1 MPAFSAS
8 SSCDRPTRRRCV
20 RTRSPNTRTSV
31 AEGLRPPGRSTVPDA
46 GRRSPQPTG
55 YREVPVTC
63 RSRTSP
69 ARRPAATVSNIRRGI
84 EPGCP
89 GTTGACRGTPVTVR
103 EAPPRRQ
110 CRAGSIGGG
119 LMRVSKRWTTAVLA
133 VGIVVALLPLRSA
146 SALGPD
152 EGAGPP
158 TTVPGLA
165 AGAPEHTVTLITGD
179 RVSVVDR
186 GGRLEPVRIEPGP
199 GRLRVTFAASAA
211 GGRLRVTPSD
221 ALPLLRAGQVD
232 PRLFDVTAL
241 VEFGYDDSR
250 ADLPLIVTGTG
261 AGTGVAAL
269 RAVPGGTAF
278 HAPKK
283 GIEAVWRNLS
293 GGTGLRAAS
302 ASKLWLDGLL
312 KPVLTESV
320 PQVGAPAAWAAGFTG
335 DGVKV
340 GVVDSGIDATHPDLA
355 GRVVAA
361 RNFHEDGD
369 DRDLT
374 GHGTHVAAT
383 IAGIGADGAHK
394 GVALGAKLVS
404 ARVCNPDGCPE
415 SAILDG
421 MQWVAGQGVR
431 VINMSLGG
439 TDTEG
444 RDLLEEAVDRIT
456 AQSGVLFVIAAGNSG
471 EEGDGTVGTPGSAD
485 SALTVGAVTKTDEL
499 AGFSSRGPR
508 LGDGALK
515 PDITAPGVSI
525 VAAFSK
531 DAVEPPRDPR
541 PGGRAALSGTSMAT
555 PHVAGGAAVLAQR
568 HPDWKPA
575 QLKSAL
581 MGSAKTSPDIQVYA
595 QGAGGLDLAR
605 GIKQTVTAEPASFSV
620 QDLWPHDKN
629 PVTRTVTYRNTGTNP
644 VTLALDMRTAAPAG
658 MFTVSRRSVT
668 VPAGGTAE
676 VKVSIRTDVRG
687 VATRN
692 GAYLVATGGD
702 QVITTPLAAVVE
714 TEATFEMKVTHVDR
728 DGGPARSVKSAIVD
742 LEHDRLFTTEVSTT
756 DRLRLPK
763 GRYIIMTFFD
773 TQPGNLFT
781 LLINPLVV
789 LDRDVAVTMDARAG
803 RPVSVRVP
811 QPDAKDFR
819 SSLFT
824 QAVGPFGLGNL
835 IAHPDTSI
843 GHLFLGTVGTV
854 RQNPAVESGFS
865 ALFAKQGVAPAD
877 SPYLTS
883 VAWRE
888 RGRIFP
894 GLNRTVSARDLA
906 TIRTEYA
913 HQAMPVGTM
922 EYHALWP
929 ERTFDLI
936 DFAPT
941 RFPSSRVEHFHT
953 DAGVQGGMFLRGDV
967 IRLGPTLLNDSLS
980 RADFPTN
987 LKRPRLP
994 LDRDGKRIF
1003 HRTGNDL

>member
-1 MPAFSAS
+1 
-8 SSCDRPTRRRCV
+8 
-20 RTRSPNTRTSV
+20 
-31 AEGLRPPGRSTVPDA
+31 
-46 GRRSPQPTG
+46 
-55 YREVPVTC
+55 
-63 RSRTSP
+63 
-69 ARRPAATVSNIRRGI
+69 
-84 EPGCP
+84 
-89 GTTGACRGTPVTVR
+89 
-103 EAPPRRQ
+103 
-110 CRAGSIGGG
+110 
-119 LMRVSKRWTTAVLA
+119 MRVSKRWTTAVLA

-941 RFPSSRVEHFHT
+941 RFPSSRVEYFNT
-953 DAGVQGGMFLRGDV
+953 DDGVQRGMFLREGNGEIGFGDA
-967 IRLGPTLLNDSLS
+967 LGSPVRTL
-980 RADFPTN
+980 RAGQDFPERRN
-987 LKRPRLP
+987 V
-994 LDRDGKRIF
+994 GC
-1003 HRTGNDL
+1003 TGRASPIRSSGSGAG

>member
-320 PQVGAPAAWAAGFTG
+320 PQVGAPAAWAVGFTG

-444 RDLLEEAVDRIT
+444 RDV
-456 AQSGVLFVIAAGNSG
+456 
-471 EEGDGTVGTPGSAD
+471 
-485 SALTVGAVTKTDEL
+485 L

-676 VKVSIRTDVRG
+676 VKVS
-687 VATRN
+687 
-692 GAYLVATGGD
+692 
-702 QVITTPLAAVVE
+702 
-714 TEATFEMKVTHVDR
+714 
-728 DGGPARSVKSAIVD
+728 
-742 LEHDRLFTTEVSTT
+742 
-756 DRLRLPK
+756 
-763 GRYIIMTFFD
+763 
-773 TQPGNLFT
+773 
-781 LLINPLVV
+781 
-789 LDRDVAVTMDARAG
+789 
-803 RPVSVRVP
+803 
-811 QPDAKDFR
+811 
-819 SSLFT
+819 
-824 QAVGPFGLGNL
+824 
-835 IAHPDTSI
+835 
-843 GHLFLGTVGTV
+843 
-854 RQNPAVESGFS
+854 
-865 ALFAKQGVAPAD
+865 
-877 SPYLTS
+877 
-883 VAWRE
+883 
-888 RGRIFP
+888 
-894 GLNRTVSARDLA
+894 
-906 TIRTEYA
+906 
-913 HQAMPVGTM
+913 
-922 EYHALWP
+922 
-929 ERTFDLI
+929 
-936 DFAPT
+936 
-941 RFPSSRVEHFHT
+941 
-953 DAGVQGGMFLRGDV
+953 
-967 IRLGPTLLNDSLS
+967 
-980 RADFPTN
+980 
-987 LKRPRLP
+987 
-994 LDRDGKRIF
+994 
-1003 HRTGNDL
+1003 

>member
-1 MPAFSAS
+1 
-8 SSCDRPTRRRCV
+8 
-20 RTRSPNTRTSV
+20 
-31 AEGLRPPGRSTVPDA
+31 
-46 GRRSPQPTG
+46 
-55 YREVPVTC
+55 
-63 RSRTSP
+63 
-69 ARRPAATVSNIRRGI
+69 
-84 EPGCP
+84 
-89 GTTGACRGTPVTVR
+89 
-103 EAPPRRQ
+103 
-110 CRAGSIGGG
+110 
-119 LMRVSKRWTTAVLA
+119 MRVSKRWTTAVLA

-320 PQVGAPAAWAAGFTG
+320 PQVGAPAAWAVGFTG

-941 RFPSSRVEHFHT
+941 RFPSSRVEYFNT
-953 DAGVQGGMFLRGDV
+953 DDGVQRGMFLREGNGEIGFGDA
-967 IRLGPTLLNDSLS
+967 LGSPVRTL
-980 RADFPTN
+980 RAGQDFPERRN
-987 LKRPRLP
+987 V
-994 LDRDGKRIF
+994 GC
-1003 HRTGNDL
+1003 TGRASPIRSSGSGAG

>member
-1 MPAFSAS
+1 
-8 SSCDRPTRRRCV
+8 
-20 RTRSPNTRTSV
+20 
-31 AEGLRPPGRSTVPDA
+31 
-46 GRRSPQPTG
+46 
-55 YREVPVTC
+55 
-63 RSRTSP
+63 
-69 ARRPAATVSNIRRGI
+69 
-84 EPGCP
+84 
-89 GTTGACRGTPVTVR
+89 
-103 EAPPRRQ
+103 
-110 CRAGSIGGG
+110 
-119 LMRVSKRWTTAVLA
+119 MRVSKRWTTAVLA

-221 ALPLLRAGQVD
+221 ALPLLRAAQVD

-941 RFPSSRVEHFHT
+941 RFPSSRVEYFNT
-953 DAGVQGGMFLRGDV
+953 DDGVQRGMFLREGNGEIGFGDA
-967 IRLGPTLLNDSLS
+967 LGSPVRTL
-980 RADFPTN
+980 RAGQDFPERRN
-987 LKRPRLP
+987 V
-994 LDRDGKRIF
+994 GC
-1003 HRTGNDL
+1003 TGRASPIRSSGSGAG